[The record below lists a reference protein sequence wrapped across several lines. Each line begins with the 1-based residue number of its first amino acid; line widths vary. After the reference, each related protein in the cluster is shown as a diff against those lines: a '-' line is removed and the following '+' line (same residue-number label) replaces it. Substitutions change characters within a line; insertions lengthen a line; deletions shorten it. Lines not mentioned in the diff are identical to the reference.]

1 MFTDVFSV
9 VSKVTNWSVR
19 KRRTTEIL
27 FIYLRAILR
36 NVFSA
41 FALEQQH
48 CIPLICNCHVFML
61 ICQVDISPRNRVIH
75 RINFQ
80 QISF

>member
-9 VSKVTNWSVR
+9 VSKETKRSVR
-19 KRRTTEIL
+19 QRRTTEI

-36 NVFSA
+36 NALSA

-48 CIPLICNCHVFML
+48 CIPLICNCHVFSL
-61 ICQVDISPRNRVIH
+61 FVK
-75 RINFQ
+75 
-80 QISF
+80 